1 MRLQPILHGR
11 DLSEE
16 QGLLP
21 KHDGLLLLHYRQLSE
36 EKVHLVGL
44 RIDLGAG
51 HGYRCSDG
59 I

>member
-36 EKVHLVGL
+36 EKVHLVG
-44 RIDLGAG
+44 IWPA
-51 HGYRCSDG
+51 Y
-59 I
+59 